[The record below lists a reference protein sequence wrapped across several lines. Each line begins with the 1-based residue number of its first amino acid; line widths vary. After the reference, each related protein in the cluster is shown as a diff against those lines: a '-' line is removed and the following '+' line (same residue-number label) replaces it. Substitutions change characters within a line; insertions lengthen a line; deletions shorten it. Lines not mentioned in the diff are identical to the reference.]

1 MRYLLLRNEKS
12 VTEVADKAY
21 KGLTAKA
28 RKQVEVALL
37 KANPELKK
45 FRSVRKGFIVRVPDI
60 REGGERNKRNLIDPV
75 ENISDEIVEN
85 LKIFEIALKG
95 KFDSLDKRQKSITE
109 HLKTASKE
117 LGKTAKGPEVVKV
130 LKKHLTGS
138 KKLNEKNKKLGLE
151 ALEQL
156 KKTAM
161 ALNR

>member
-1 MRYLLLRNEKS
+1 MRYLLLRNETS

-45 FRSVRKGFIVRVPDI
+45 FRTVRKGFIVRIPDI
-60 REGGERNKRNLIDPV
+60 HEGGERNKRNLIDPV

-85 LKIFEIALKG
+85 LKVFESTLNE
-95 KFDSLDKRQKSITE
+95 KFDSVDKRQKSITE
-109 HLKTASKE
+109 HLKTANKE
-117 LGKTAKGPEVVKV
+117 LGETPKGPEVVKA
-130 LKKHLTGS
+130 LKKHLADS

-151 ALEQL
+151 ALDQL
-156 KKTAM
+156 KKATM